1 MTKRQSKSEKNVGHL
16 GDDLSDRIVFSH
28 DELKKRCKVFVS
40 KLILNHSPKEIS
52 DYLFE
57 LMYYINDNKG
67 DKRLDVA
74 LKDFDNKW
82 HEDKD
87 SDKEE

>member
-1 MTKRQSKSEKNVGHL
+1 
-16 GDDLSDRIVFSH
+16 
-28 DELKKRCKVFVS
+28 
-40 KLILNHSPKEIS
+40 
-52 DYLFE
+52 
-57 LMYYINDNKG
+57 MYYINNNKG

-74 LKDFDNKW
+74 LKEFDKKW

>member
-1 MTKRQSKSEKNVGHL
+1 MTKWDSKSEKNVGHL

-28 DELKKRCKVFVS
+28 DELKKRCKVFLS

-57 LMYYINDNKG
+57 LMYYINNNKG

-74 LKDFDNKW
+74 LKEFDKKW

>member
-1 MTKRQSKSEKNVGHL
+1 MTKRVSKSEKNVGHL

-28 DELKKRCKVFVS
+28 DELKKRCKVFLS

-57 LMYYINDNKG
+57 LMYYINNNKG
-67 DKRLDVA
+67 DKRLD
-74 LKDFDNKW
+74 
-82 HEDKD
+82 
-87 SDKEE
+87 

>member
-1 MTKRQSKSEKNVGHL
+1 MTKRDSKPEKNVGHL

-28 DELKKRCKVFVS
+28 DELKKRCKVFLS

-57 LMYYINDNKG
+57 LMYYINNNKG

-74 LKDFDNKW
+74 LKEFDKKAMGY
-82 HEDKD
+82 ERK
-87 SDKEE
+87 